1 MGRGSNILLGISPI
15 AGISCWQFSRS
26 ILLSLR
32 TRNISVLKQ
41 ARFGEGISSVEWLN
55 DSSLVLTGSDALEW
69 NAFTSSLM
77 EPGTFLSD
85 EADTLV
91 WAGNNVD
98 GSVSTCRAYDYL
110 LRSIYCSLPEWWHP
124 II

>member
-1 MGRGSNILLGISPI
+1 M
-15 AGISCWQFSRS
+15 
-26 ILLSLR
+26 
-32 TRNISVLKQ
+32 
-41 ARFGEGISSVEWLN
+41 EWLN
-55 DSSLVLTGSDALEW
+55 DSSLGLTGSDALEW

-77 EPGTFLSD
+77 EARTFLSD

-91 WAGNNVD
+91 WEGNNVD